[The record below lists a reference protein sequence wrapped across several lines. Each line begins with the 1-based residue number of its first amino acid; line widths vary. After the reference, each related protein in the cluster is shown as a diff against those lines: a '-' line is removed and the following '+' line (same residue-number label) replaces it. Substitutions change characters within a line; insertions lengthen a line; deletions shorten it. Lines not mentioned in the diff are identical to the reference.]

1 MGSNKQGFLQ
11 SKADQTMRVSK
22 SVYVSNFPDGSTSK
36 DLWKVCNDYGTVV
49 DVFIPNKKS
58 KVGKRFAF
66 VRFIK
71 VDNLDRLIQ
80 NLNTIWIGRFHLFA
94 NPVRF
99 ERPNKPTLN
108 TNNNADAHN
117 LSRGNEKVKVHV
129 QQGSF
134 ANIVSGQPPVGVY
147 GPSISSSPAMML
159 DESCVIDCDLSKN
172 FMGKVKDVSLI
183 SKLRTLFMDEGFTV
197 GQLLYLG
204 GMWVMIECVNAE
216 SKVKMM
222 RHSGVKSWFSTIR
235 NATLDFVSDECIVWV
250 DIEGIPLNVWS
261 RETFKRIGKKWG
273 DVMDI
278 EDNVDYSFG
287 RKRLCIKTKQPSS
300 ILESFKVIFKGKI
313 FMVRAKELFTWS
325 PIFSGQ
331 NEGNEISDDES
342 EMGFKQDSECSQFRI
357 LRKQPDGVSKA
368 ANPSLSRP
376 SGSTPG
382 EHKAPKDNN
391 QTEKEATDFN
401 AASPSLSHPPG
412 FTQGEPETPNDN
424 IQTEKEAT
432 VAVSAKVMKISQE
445 VSNQDSG
452 CNLGSYTE
460 KNGGYVLRVM
470 EDLIKVGKDMGY
482 SMDGC
487 EKDVEHIIGL
497 QGDGGVEAVGLSGGI
512 LCVWEAT
519 VFKKD
524 CVTTF
529 DNFIAVYGTWLP
541 TNTKVLFVAIYAPQ
555 QIGCKR
561 LLWDYVSSLI
571 DRWNGE
577 VVVLGDFNE
586 VRVKEER
593 RGSGFNATS
602 ARVFDQFITGSG
614 LVDVKMEGYAF
625 TWTHPSGSKMSKL
638 D

>member
-1 MGSNKQGFLQ
+1 MGSNTQGFLQ
-11 SKADQTMRVSK
+11 SKADQTMRVSI

-36 DLWKVCNDYGTVV
+36 DLWKVCNDYGTLV

-58 KVGKRFAF
+58 KVGN
-66 VRFIK
+66 
-71 VDNLDRLIQ
+71 DL
-80 NLNTIWIGRFHLFA
+80 HLLGKSSCF
-94 NPVRF
+94 
-99 ERPNKPTLN
+99 
-108 TNNNADAHN
+108 
-117 LSRGNEKVKVHV
+117 SRVLLT
-129 QQGSF
+129 SI
-134 ANIVSGQPPVGVY
+134 IVSGQPPMGVY

-159 DESCVIDCDLSKN
+159 DESCVINCDLSKN

-235 NATLDFVSDECIVWV
+235 NATLDFVSDERIVWV

-342 EMGFKQDSECSQFRI
+342 EMGFKQASECSQFGKKVTNDESESDIEEVADTVFGDNSASHVNNDGDEEKQESVDPFSIYRI

-382 EHKAPKDNN
+382 EHEAPKDNN

-460 KNGGYVLRVM
+460 KNGGSVLRVM
-470 EDLIKVGKDMGY
+470 EDLIKVGKAMGY

-497 QGDGGVEAVGLSGGI
+497 QGDGGV
-512 LCVWEAT
+512 
-519 VFKKD
+519 FK
-524 CVTTF
+524 
-529 DNFIAVYGTWLP
+529 
-541 TNTKVLFVAIYAPQ
+541 
-555 QIGCKR
+555 
-561 LLWDYVSSLI
+561 
-571 DRWNGE
+571 
-577 VVVLGDFNE
+577 
-586 VRVKEER
+586 
-593 RGSGFNATS
+593 
-602 ARVFDQFITGSG
+602 
-614 LVDVKMEGYAF
+614 
-625 TWTHPSGSKMSKL
+625 
-638 D
+638 

>member
-36 DLWKVCNDYGTVV
+36 DLWKICNDYGTVV

-94 NPVRF
+94 NPV
-99 ERPNKPTLN
+99 KAL
-108 TNNNADAHN
+108 
-117 LSRGNEKVKVHV
+117 
-129 QQGSF
+129 
-134 ANIVSGQPPVGVY
+134 VSAG
-147 GPSISSSPAMML
+147 
-159 DESCVIDCDLSKN
+159 
-172 FMGKVKDVSLI
+172 
-183 SKLRTLFMDEGFTV
+183 TLFMDEGFTV

-222 RHSGVKSWFSTIR
+222 RHSGVKSWDTFW
-235 NATLDFVSDECIVWV
+235 NFGLV
-250 DIEGIPLNVWS
+250 N
-261 RETFKRIGKKWG
+261 FKRIGKKWG

-331 NEGNEISDDES
+331 NEGLLMMKQSSDIEEVADTVFGDNSASHVNNDGDE
-342 EMGFKQDSECSQFRI
+342 EKQESVDPFSIYRI

-376 SGSTPG
+376 SGSTP
-382 EHKAPKDNN
+382 A
-391 QTEKEATDFN
+391 F
-401 AASPSLSHPPG
+401 
-412 FTQGEPETPNDN
+412 
-424 IQTEKEAT
+424 
-432 VAVSAKVMKISQE
+432 
-445 VSNQDSG
+445 
-452 CNLGSYTE
+452 
-460 KNGGYVLRVM
+460 
-470 EDLIKVGKDMGY
+470 
-482 SMDGC
+482 
-487 EKDVEHIIGL
+487 
-497 QGDGGVEAVGLSGGI
+497 
-512 LCVWEAT
+512 
-519 VFKKD
+519 
-524 CVTTF
+524 
-529 DNFIAVYGTWLP
+529 
-541 TNTKVLFVAIYAPQ
+541 
-555 QIGCKR
+555 
-561 LLWDYVSSLI
+561 
-571 DRWNGE
+571 
-577 VVVLGDFNE
+577 
-586 VRVKEER
+586 RVKEER

-638 D
+638 DRFLINMDGFDSMVAQTWNSLSHCDGNKMIRFKKKLQDLKVQIRSWVNDMRRGVNGEKDCIKNELSSIDKILDRGDDPCNTPQKSGQRSGMVTLGRVATSGTKHKSPGGKTTLKLTF